1 MKRVAYMVMLVV
13 SLSWVSDARSASYG
27 DEAVGDLH
35 TSFVQGDVQIM
46 TTDTSDWVPASI
58 NMPLREGDRI
68 WVPGGGRLELYR
80 RDGTVV
86 RLDEKTSLDLLA
98 TDGESLQVYLA
109 GGRAYVGYRGRR
121 NDMLQIDSPVVSM
134 RVYGEARLS
143 VGVGN
148 SDTEVAV
155 YRGLVYAESRS
166 GRTEVAAGNSL
177 LLRDDS
183 YADLSPLG
191 SPDEWES
198 WNRERDERFN
208 SGYSRQYL
216 PDELRGYSNDFDT
229 YGKWAYVREY
239 GNVWTPTVGL
249 SAGWAPYRSGR
260 WVWVGGDYV
269 WISYDPWGWV
279 PHHYGRWVFIAP
291 TGWCWIPPVRT
302 SVYWSPGYVG
312 WVYTPEYVAWVPLSP
327 GDVYYGYGYYGPR
340 SVNLINANI
349 NKITVNKVYRNVQV
363 RDAVTVVNRQSFVTG
378 RGDRVAIRGNPFL
391 SQHASVG
398 SPRIRPEKSS
408 FIPVVKD
415 IPQAK
420 QPPRAIRELRHEEL
434 KRRRPFVKERSVS
447 VLSPQVPKGT
457 MPMRIYDKPKGAGS
471 RSYME
476 KEATGPSSV
485 RLPDNGKPG
494 SKRESVKGERGQ
506 EARPTE
512 RRRDATTVPQ
522 PVPSQPGGRLTQ
534 PGGQSENER
543 EKKSRP
549 PDNGKPGSKRESVKG
564 ERGQEARPAE
574 RRRDATIVPQPV
586 PSQPGGRLS
595 QPGSP
600 DEGRTEKTRKG
611 YDTESRGGREAET
624 RGLRG
629 SSPGV
634 SLPSEPG
641 QRRVEPQARG
651 RGESPEKAGQA
662 DKSRERRTGEAD
674 SDGVRKKEARKA
686 PPVEE
691 KSTDQQDAAQPR
703 GGAER
708 GVPGRQYESR
718 DRGQG
723 PQDRQMA
730 PPAYPFQERR

>member
-1 MKRVAYMVMLVV
+1 
-13 SLSWVSDARSASYG
+13 
-27 DEAVGDLH
+27 
-35 TSFVQGDVQIM
+35 
-46 TTDTSDWVPASI
+46 
-58 NMPLREGDRI
+58 
-68 WVPGGGRLELYR
+68 
-80 RDGTVV
+80 
-86 RLDEKTSLDLLA
+86 
-98 TDGESLQVYLA
+98 
-109 GGRAYVGYRGRR
+109 
-121 NDMLQIDSPVVSM
+121 
-134 RVYGEARLS
+134 
-143 VGVGN
+143 
-148 SDTEVAV
+148 
-155 YRGLVYAESRS
+155 
-166 GRTEVAAGNSL
+166 
-177 LLRDDS
+177 
-183 YADLSPLG
+183 
-191 SPDEWES
+191 
-198 WNRERDERFN
+198 NRERDERFN

-229 YGKWAYVREY
+229 YGKWAYVSEY

-249 SAGWAPYRSGR
+249 PAGWAPYRSGR

-420 QPPRAIRELRHEEL
+420 QPPRAIRDLRHEEL

-485 RLPDNGKPG
+485 RIPDNGKPG
-494 SKRESVKGERGQ
+494 SKRESVQ
-506 EARPTE
+506 
-512 RRRDATTVPQ
+512 
-522 PVPSQPGGRLTQ
+522 
-534 PGGQSENER
+534 
-543 EKKSRP
+543 
-549 PDNGKPGSKRESVKG
+549 G

-586 PSQPGGRLS
+586 PSQPGGRLT